1 MILDLSLNQNHHDYW
16 EELERVLLK
25 NEIESKKI
33 KEAYDFT
40 YKAHEGQ
47 IRDSGEAYISHP
59 AWVAKLIAQ
68 MDIGEEAI
76 IAALLH
82 DCLKKTQATI
92 EEIDENFGD
101 EVALLVSGLSE
112 VQDKTTGKKVD
123 NTNVEIFRR
132 FLFSSVDDVRI
143 LIIRL
148 ADKLH
153 NGMTIDS
160 IPPEKQIEYAKRVMG
175 IYSPIAEYVGLHYFK
190 KRLDDIAFSILF
202 PEEASKLKEDFE
214 KQEKDEIK
222 AVTLVKSEIEEM
234 LQINNIKDYE
244 IQGRIKSLYST
255 YLKIKRKKVDNI
267 GDRVGIRILTDT
279 VTSCY
284 TILGLLH
291 ARYKY
296 LPDEFDDYIS
306 TPKANGYR
314 SIQTTMKWKNKITVE
329 VQIRTRQMHEF
340 NEFGPASHIAYKLG
354 KNNEGGMGIEWVKDL
369 VKWQKS
375 DNNVNNYRIKVLSR
389 YVYVFTPKGDTIQLP
404 KESTALDFA
413 YRIHTDVGDHC
424 LGAKINNKMVRID
437 QKLKSGDVVE
447 ILLTKNKNVCKNW
460 LDIVTT
466 SFAREHIRKM
476 TSESERFAN

>member
-33 KEAYDFT
+33 KEAYDFA

-82 DCLKKTQATI
+82 DCLKKTQTTI

-255 YLKIKRKKVDNI
+255 YLKIKRKKVNNI

-437 QKLKSGDVVE
+437 QKLNSGDVVE

>member
-1 MILDLSLNQNHHDYW
+1 MILDLSLDQKDHDYW
-16 EELERVLLK
+16 EELKSILIK
-25 NEIESKKI
+25 NNIEIENI
-33 KEAYDFT
+33 YRAFNFA

-47 IRDSGEAYISHP
+47 IRDSGEPYISHP

-76 IAALLH
+76 ITALLH
-82 DCLKKTQATI
+82 DCLKKTPATI
-92 EEIDENFGD
+92 EEIDDKFGD
-101 EVALLVSGLSE
+101 EVALLVTGLSE
-112 VQDKTTGKKVD
+112 VQDKTTGKNID

-153 NGMTIDS
+153 NGMTIES
-160 IPPEKQIEYAKRVMG
+160 ISEDKQIEYAKRVMG
-175 IYSPIAEYVGLHYFK
+175 IYAPIAEYVGLHYFK
-190 KRLDDIAFSILF
+190 KRLDDIAFKILY
-202 PEEASKLKEDFE
+202 PKEAAQLSEELK

-222 AVTLVKSEIEEM
+222 AVTLVKTEIEEM
-234 LQINNIKDYE
+234 LKINNINNFE
-244 IQGRIKSLYST
+244 IQSRIKSLYST
-255 YLKIKRKKVDNI
+255 YLKVKRKKVEKI

-314 SIQTTMKWKNKITVE
+314 SIQTTMSWKNKITVE
-329 VQIRTRQMHEF
+329 VQIRTKQMHEF

-354 KNNEGGMGIEWVKDL
+354 KNNESGLGLDWIKDL

-375 DNNVNNYRIKVLSR
+375 DNNVNNYKIKVLSR

-413 YRIHTDVGDHC
+413 YRIHTDLGDHC

-437 QKLKSGDVVE
+437 QKLNSGDIVE
-447 ILLTKNKNVCKNW
+447 ILTTKNKNVCKNW

-466 SFAREHIRKM
+466 GFAKEHIRKM
-476 TSESERFAN
+476 TSESERFAD

>member
-1 MILDLSLNQNHHDYW
+1 MILDLSLNQVNHDYW
-16 EELERVLLK
+16 EDLKKVLEK
-25 NEIESKKI
+25 HKIDTEKI
-33 KEAYDFT
+33 KIAFDFA

-47 IRDSGEAYISHP
+47 IRESGEPYVSHP
-59 AWVAKLIAQ
+59 VWVAKLIAQ
-68 MDIGEEAI
+68 MEIGQEAV

-82 DCLKKTQATI
+82 DCLKKTSATI
-92 EEIDENFGD
+92 EEIDEKFGD

-112 VQDKTTGKKVD
+112 VQNKTTGKNID

-153 NGMTIDS
+153 NGLTIDS
-160 IPPEKQIEYAKRVMG
+160 IPKEKQIEYAKRVMG
-175 IYSPIAEYVGLHYFK
+175 IYAPIAEYVGLHYFK
-190 KRLDDIAFSILF
+190 KRLDDIAFRILY
-202 PEEASKLKEDFE
+202 PKEAAELSEELK

-222 AVTLVKSEIEEM
+222 AVTLVKTEIEEM
-234 LQINNIKDYE
+234 LKINNINNFE
-244 IQGRIKSLYST
+244 IQSRIKSLYST
-255 YLKIKRKKVDNI
+255 YLKIKRKKVDKI
-267 GDRVGIRILTDT
+267 SDRVGIRILTDT
-279 VTSCY
+279 VSSCY

-306 TPKANGYR
+306 TPKSNGYR
-314 SIQTTMKWKNKITVE
+314 SIQTTLNWKNKITVE

-354 KNNEGGMGIEWVKDL
+354 KNNESGLGIDWVKDL

-375 DNNVNNYRIKVLSR
+375 DNSVNNYKIKVLSR

-404 KESTALDFA
+404 KGSTALDFA
-413 YRIHTDVGDHC
+413 YRIHTDLGDHC
-424 LGAKINNKMVRID
+424 HGAKVNNKMVRID
-437 QKLKSGDVVE
+437 QKLNSGDVVE
-447 ILLTKNKNVCKNW
+447 ILTTKNKNVSKNW

-466 SFAREHIRKM
+466 SFAKEHIRKI
-476 TSESERFAN
+476 TSDWERFAD

>member
-1 MILDLSLNQNHHDYW
+1 MILDLSLNQNNHDYW
-16 EELERVLLK
+16 GELKSILLK
-25 NEIESKKI
+25 NNIESENI
-33 KEAYDFT
+33 YRAFDFA

-47 IRDSGEAYISHP
+47 IRDSGEPYISHP

-68 MDIGEEAI
+68 MDIGKEAI

-82 DCLKKTQATI
+82 DCLKKTHATI
-92 EEIDENFGD
+92 EEIDKEFGD

-112 VQDKTTGKKVD
+112 VQDKTTGKNVD

-153 NGMTIDS
+153 NGMTIKHL
-160 IPPEKQIEYAKRVMG
+160 IPEKQVEYAKRVMG

-190 KRLDDIAFSILF
+190 KRLDDIAFKILY
-202 PEEASKLKEDFE
+202 PEEANKLSEDL
-214 KQEKDEIK
+214 KNQEKDEIK
-222 AVTLVKSEIEEM
+222 AVTLVKNEIEEM
-234 LQINNIKDYE
+234 LKINNINNYE

-255 YLKIKRKKVDNI
+255 YQKIKKKKVEKI

-279 VTSCY
+279 VSSCY

-306 TPKANGYR
+306 TPKSNGYR
-314 SIQTTMKWKNKITVE
+314 SIQTTMSWKNKITVE

-354 KNNEGGMGIEWVKDL
+354 KNNESGLGLDWVKDL
-369 VKWQKS
+369 VRWQKS
-375 DNNVNNYRIKVLSR
+375 DNNVNNYKINVLSR

-413 YRIHTDVGDHC
+413 YRIHTDLGDHC
-424 LGAKINNKMVRID
+424 HGAKINNKMVRID
-437 QKLKSGDVVE
+437 QKLNSGDVVE
-447 ILLTKNKNVCKNW
+447 ILTTKNKNVCKNW
-460 LDIVTT
+460 LDVATT
-466 SFAREHIRKM
+466 NFAKEHIRKM
-476 TSESERFAN
+476 TSESERFAD

>member
-1 MILDLSLNQNHHDYW
+1 MILDLSLDQKDHDYW
-16 EELERVLLK
+16 EELKSILIK
-25 NEIESKKI
+25 NNIEIENI
-33 KEAYDFT
+33 YRAFDFA

-47 IRDSGEAYISHP
+47 IRDSGEPYISHP

-76 IAALLH
+76 ITALLH
-82 DCLKKTQATI
+82 DCLKKTPATI
-92 EEIDENFGD
+92 EEIDDKFGD
-101 EVALLVSGLSE
+101 EVALLVTGLSE
-112 VQDKTTGKKVD
+112 VQDKTTGKNID

-153 NGMTIDS
+153 NGMTIES
-160 IPPEKQIEYAKRVMG
+160 ISEDKQIEYAKRVMG
-175 IYSPIAEYVGLHYFK
+175 IYAPIAEYVGLHYFK
-190 KRLDDIAFSILF
+190 KRLDDIAFKILY
-202 PEEASKLKEDFE
+202 PKEAAQLSEELK

-222 AVTLVKSEIEEM
+222 AVTLVKTEIEEM
-234 LQINNIKDYE
+234 LKINNINNFE
-244 IQGRIKSLYST
+244 IQSRIKSLYST
-255 YLKIKRKKVDNI
+255 YLKVKRKKVEKI

-314 SIQTTMKWKNKITVE
+314 SIQTTMSWKNKITVE

-354 KNNEGGMGIEWVKDL
+354 KNNESGLGLDWIKDL

-375 DNNVNNYRIKVLSR
+375 DNNVNNYKIKVLSR

-413 YRIHTDVGDHC
+413 YRIHTDLGDHC

-437 QKLKSGDVVE
+437 QKLNSGDIVE
-447 ILLTKNKNVCKNW
+447 ILTTKNKNVCKNW

-466 SFAREHIRKM
+466 GFAKEHIRKM
-476 TSESERFAN
+476 TSESERFAD

>member
-1 MILDLSLNQNHHDYW
+1 MILDLSINQNNHNYW
-16 EELERVLLK
+16 EEL
-25 NEIESKKI
+25 NEILIKNSLNSEEI
-33 KEAYDFT
+33 KEAFDFSDR
-40 YKAHEGQ
+40 AHEGQ

-59 AWVAKLIAQ
+59 VWVAKLIAQ
-68 MDIGEEAI
+68 MEIGQEAV

-82 DCLKKTQATI
+82 DCLKKTKVTI
-92 EEIDENFGD
+92 EEIDNIFGD

-123 NTNVEIFRR
+123 NSNVEIFRR

-153 NGMTIDS
+153 NGMTIES
-160 IPPEKQIEYAKRVMG
+160 IPREKQIGYAQRVMG
-175 IYSPIAEYVGLHYFK
+175 IYAPIAEYVGLHYFK
-190 KRLDDIAFSILF
+190 KRLDDISFKILYPLEANNLIEAF
-202 PEEASKLKEDFE
+202 KN
-214 KQEKDEIK
+214 QEKDEIK
-222 AVTLVKSEIEEM
+222 AGNLIRTEIEEM
-234 LQINNIKDYE
+234 LKINNINNCE
-244 IQGRIKSLYST
+244 IQSRIKSLYST
-255 YLKIKRKKVDNI
+255 YLKIKKKKVENI

-279 VTSCY
+279 VSSCY

-306 TPKANGYR
+306 TPKPNGYR
-314 SIQTTMKWKNKITVE
+314 SIQTTLRWKNKVKVE
-329 VQIRTRQMHEF
+329 VQIRTRGMHEF

-354 KNNEGGMGIEWVKDL
+354 RNNESGLGMEWVKDL

-375 DNNVNNYRIKVLSR
+375 DNEVNNYKIKVLSR

-404 KESTALDFA
+404 KEATALDFA
-413 YRIHTDVGDHC
+413 YRIHTEVGDRCH
-424 LGAKINNKMVRID
+424 GTKINNKMVRID
-437 QKLKSGDVVE
+437 QKLNSGDVVE
-447 ILLTKNKNVCKNW
+447 ILTTKNKNVCKNW

-466 SFAREHIRKM
+466 NFAKEHIRKM
-476 TSESERFAN
+476 TSEIERFAD

>member
-33 KEAYDFT
+33 KEAYDFA

-375 DNNVNNYRIKVLSR
+375 DNNVNNYKIKVLSR

-404 KESTALDFA
+404 KEATALDFA

-437 QKLKSGDVVE
+437 QKLNSGDVVE

-466 SFAREHIRKM
+466 GFAKEHIRKM

>member
-33 KEAYDFT
+33 KEAYDFA

-47 IRDSGEAYISHP
+47 IRDSGEAYISHS

-466 SFAREHIRKM
+466 SFAKEHIRKM

>member
-16 EELERVLLK
+16 EELKSVLLI
-25 NEIESKKI
+25 NEIESEKI
-33 KEAYDFT
+33 KEAYDFA

-68 MDIGEEAI
+68 IDIGEEAI

-92 EEIDENFGD
+92 EEIDEKFGD

-153 NGMTIDS
+153 NGMTIES

-190 KRLDDIAFSILF
+190 KRLDDIAFNILF
-202 PEEASKLKEDFE
+202 PEEANKLREDFK

-222 AVTLVKSEIEEM
+222 AVTLVKTEIEEM

-244 IQGRIKSLYST
+244 IEGRIKSLYST
-255 YLKIKRKKVDNI
+255 YLKIKRKKVENI

-329 VQIRTRQMHEF
+329 VQIRTKQMHEF

-354 KNNEGGMGIEWVKDL
+354 KNNESGMGIEWVKDL

-375 DNNVNNYRIKVLSR
+375 NNNVNNYKIKVLSR

-404 KESTALDFA
+404 KEATALDFA

-437 QKLKSGDVVE
+437 QKLNSGDVVE
-447 ILLTKNKNVCKNW
+447 IILTKNKNVCKNW

-466 SFAREHIRKM
+466 SFAKEHIRKM

>member
-1 MILDLSLNQNHHDYW
+1 MILDLSINQNNHDYW
-16 EELERVLLK
+16 EEL
-25 NEIESKKI
+25 NEILIKNSLNHEKI
-33 KEAYDFT
+33 KEAFDFA
-40 YKAHEGQ
+40 YRAHEGQ

-59 AWVAKLIAQ
+59 VWVAKLISQ
-68 MDIGEEAI
+68 MEIGQEAV

-82 DCLKKTQATI
+82 DCLKKTSVTI
-92 EEIDENFGD
+92 EEIDEKFGD

-123 NTNVEIFRR
+123 NTNVEVFRR

-153 NGMTIDS
+153 NGMTVES
-160 IPPEKQIEYAKRVMG
+160 IPWEKQIEYAKRVMG
-175 IYSPIAEYVGLHYFK
+175 IYAPIAEYVGLHYFK
-190 KRLDDIAFSILF
+190 KRLDDIAFKILY
-202 PEEASKLKEDFE
+202 PEEANNLIEAFK

-222 AVTLVKSEIEEM
+222 ASTLIRTEIDEM
-234 LQINNIKDYE
+234 LKINNINNCE

-255 YLKIKRKKVDNI
+255 YLKIKKKRVENI

-279 VTSCY
+279 VSSCY

-306 TPKANGYR
+306 TPKPNGYR
-314 SIQTTMKWKNKITVE
+314 SIQTTLRWKNKIRVE
-329 VQIRTRQMHEF
+329 IQIRTRDMHEF

-354 KNNEGGMGIEWVKDL
+354 KNNESGLGMEWVKDL
-369 VKWQKS
+369 LKWQKG
-375 DNNVNNYRIKVLSR
+375 DNEVNNYKINVLSR

-404 KESTALDFA
+404 KGATALDFA
-413 YRIHTDVGDHC
+413 YRIHTDLGDHC

-437 QKLKSGDVVE
+437 QKLINGDEVE
-447 ILLTKNKNVCKNW
+447 ILLTKNKNVCRNW
-460 LDIVTT
+460 LDIVSTN
-466 SFAREHIRKM
+466 FAKEHIRKV
-476 TSESERFAN
+476 TLESERFAD